1 MGKVIAVVN
10 QKGGV
15 GKTTTS
21 VSISSML
28 GEAGY
33 RVLAIDA
40 DQQGGLSS
48 GYGIRGKDREYTL
61 YDIFSKDASMDEVI
75 LPSRYYNVS
84 VVSSN
89 IALASVERDIITT
102 IDDSE
107 YHILKKNIEMVKDR
121 YDYIIIDCQP
131 SIGIV
136 TINAL
141 VAADMILIP
150 VQCEYY
156 AMEGFCRLTKIL
168 ELIEERLEHRFEQI
182 GILLTMFDSRC
193 KLCDEVEKD
202 IRENAGYKVFKTKI
216 PRNVRLAEAPSFEM
230 PINVYSP
237 RSSGAKAY
245 REFVYELLG
254 KE

>member
-1 MGKVIAVVN
+1 MGEIIAVIN

-15 GKTTTS
+15 GKTTTA
-21 VSISSML
+21 VSLSSML
-28 GEAGY
+28 GESGY

-40 DQQGGLSS
+40 DQHGGLSS

-61 YDIFSKDASMDEVI
+61 YDIFSGNASIDKTI
-75 LPSRYYNVS
+75 IPSRYYNVS

-89 IALASVERDIITT
+89 MDLATAERDIMMT

-107 YHILKKNIEMVKDR
+107 YHILNKNIEAIKNQ

-131 SIGIV
+131 SIDIV

-156 AMEGFCRLTKIL
+156 AMEGLCRLTKIL
-168 ELIEERLEHRFEQI
+168 DLIEERLDHRFEQI

-193 KLCDEVEKD
+193 KLCDDVEKD
-202 IRENAGYKVFKTKI
+202 IRENAGYKVYKTKI

-237 RSSGAKAY
+237 RFSGAKAY
-245 REFVYELLG
+245 REFVYELFG